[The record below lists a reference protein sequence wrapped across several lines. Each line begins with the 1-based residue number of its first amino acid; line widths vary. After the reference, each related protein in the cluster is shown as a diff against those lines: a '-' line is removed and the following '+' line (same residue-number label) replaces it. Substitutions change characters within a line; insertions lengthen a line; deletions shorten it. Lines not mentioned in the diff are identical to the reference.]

1 MQQRSSSRL
10 TEWLDNLA
18 RESWQLELI
27 LSGFAIFLLIG
38 IYEPLDNLGAAL
50 TKSDM
55 STRVKMLLGLP
66 YGILVAGWFILLVN
80 LGIHVLFRGLWIST
94 IGLRSVSD
102 DIDFEALRFTPRFDR
117 FLQKHVGS
125 FDRYIERLEKIC
137 SVLFAFT
144 FLIIFMLLAV
154 AGVIALVALVNLI
167 FLEWLGLRNHV
178 LPKIF
183 AVLLLGGG
191 LLYFID
197 FVTLGFL
204 KRIRWLSF
212 LYYPIYRFFSIV
224 TFARL
229 YRPLYYNLIDN
240 RFGRGVGFLLVP
252 YIVVLLVGSSLKFV
266 AGAYFP
272 LPPPGHTMSD
282 GDFLPPHTRLDDS
295 FYDDRRAEDDLFAT
309 PAIPSRFIGN
319 GFVELFIPYAPEED
333 DKAIEAACP
342 ELGAA
347 QRTGLT
353 LEGIITIQEARK
365 GLNVD
370 SILLCMSGLH
380 QVFVD
385 DSLFAAPGFRF
396 YTHPRGERNGLLAVL
411 DVQYLSRGE
420 HLLRVETQRLR
431 EDSLVREERAYIPF
445 WKE

>member
-1 MQQRSSSRL
+1 
-10 TEWLDNLA
+10 
-18 RESWQLELI
+18 
-27 LSGFAIFLLIG
+27 
-38 IYEPLDNLGAAL
+38 
-50 TKSDM
+50 
-55 STRVKMLLGLP
+55 
-66 YGILVAGWFILLVN
+66 
-80 LGIHVLFRGLWIST
+80 
-94 IGLRSVSD
+94 GLRSVSD